1 MISAYAEYGPWMV
14 PSLLSKDSSIIARPA
29 GLRVLLPLKITS
41 SIVSERSCFMLDSPS
56 TQRTASMMFDLPQPL
71 GPTIEVRFEG
81 KGSDDGSTKDLK
93 PANLIEDSRMEPV
106 RVAKTICPHPM
117 PGEGSF

>member
-1 MISAYAEYGPWMV
+1 MV
-14 PSLLSKDSSIIARPA
+14 PSALSKVSSIIARPA

-41 SIVSERSCFMLDSPS
+41 SIVSLRSCFMLDSPS

-81 KGSDDGSTKDLK
+81 SGSDDGSTKDLK
-93 PANLIEDSRMEPV
+93 PASLIEDRRIDSFGLSETQAAPGGAVSEPSV
-106 RVAKTICPHPM
+106 K
-117 PGEGSF
+117 